1 MKYLKTK
8 NISKFSISDDS
19 FVATSSGRYV
29 MDGTGAVRI
38 PKGTAL
44 QRPDVAAGVHNEPY
58 GYLRYNTDTNSIE
71 AYIYNTETLVGEWET
86 IKASSSRS
94 IVKQTL
100 GPGDATE
107 TDFGPLTFPV
117 ADSGL
122 TTTGELAT
130 VYDYPIVVLVE
141 NVIQISD
148 DNYTMDF
155 DYNGSGE
162 TWIIFASAVDL
173 GKNIT
178 IYYGLGN

>member
-8 NISKFSISDDS
+8 NISKFSISDDR
-19 FVATSSGRYV
+19 FIATPTGRYV
-29 MDGTGAVRI
+29 MDGTGAVRL
-38 PKGTAL
+38 PAGTTA
-44 QRPDVAAGVHNEPY
+44 QQPDVTAVVHNDPY
-58 GYLRYNTDTNSIE
+58 GYIRYNKTTNAIE

-86 IKASSSRS
+86 VKASSSRS

-100 GPGDATE
+100 GPGDGIE
-107 TDFGPLTFPV
+107 TDFGPLTIPV

-122 TTTGELAT
+122 TTTGALAT

-148 DNYTMDF
+148 DNYTLDF
-155 DYNGSGE
+155 DYGGSGD
-162 TWIIFASAVDL
+162 TWIIFASPVDA